1 MNLVVRDII
10 KKILT
15 ARQST
20 ITKCAIKDVIEM
32 SEGRIILD
40 VEHLSSS
47 RRIGLFSDRHF
58 IPLDVYREFQ
68 LKKVLDF

>member
-20 ITKCAIKDVIEM
+20 ITKCVIKDVIEM

-47 RRIGLFSDRHF
+47 KRIGLFSDRHF